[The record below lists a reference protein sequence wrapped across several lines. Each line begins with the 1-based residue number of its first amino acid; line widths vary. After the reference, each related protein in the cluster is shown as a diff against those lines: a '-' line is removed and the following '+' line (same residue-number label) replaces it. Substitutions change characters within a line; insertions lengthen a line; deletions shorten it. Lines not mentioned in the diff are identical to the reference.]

1 MQKPNGYDEAQA
13 SGEFIPVN
21 LGGHYAIIK
30 QVSERQS
37 SKGKDMIVVLFDF
50 DTNDKQPGYFAN
62 RFNSDDREEKKWPYA
77 GSKYIMV
84 ADYDDPKKTS
94 KNFKT
99 FCTCAEHSNNFTIA
113 WGGNDWAKQFKGKK
127 IGVVFGEEESEY
139 DGKISMRRVPK
150 WFCNIDKVAN
160 APVPAP
166 KYLNGSGP
174 AAPAQSAGNVN
185 DFVNV
190 PDDAAE
196 EIPF

>member
-1 MQKPNGYDEAQA
+1 MQKPMGYDEAQA
-13 SGEFIPVN
+13 GGEFIPVE
-21 LGGHYAIIK
+21 LGGHYAVIK
-30 QVSERQS
+30 QVAERQS
-37 SKGKDMIVVLFDF
+37 STGKDMIVVLFDF
-50 DTNDKQPGYFAN
+50 DTKDKQAGYFAN
-62 RFNSDDREEKKWPYA
+62 RFENDDRQDKKWPFQ

-84 ADYDDPKKTS
+84 ADFDNSNKTS

-99 FCTCAEHSNNFTIA
+99 FCTCAEHSNNFEIA

-150 WFCNIDKVAN
+150 WFCNIDKVETATIPN
-160 APVPAP
+160 P
-166 KYLNGSGP
+166 KYLNGVGP
-174 AAPAQSAGNVN
+174 AAEVKPAGSAN

-190 PDDAAE
+190 PDGAAE